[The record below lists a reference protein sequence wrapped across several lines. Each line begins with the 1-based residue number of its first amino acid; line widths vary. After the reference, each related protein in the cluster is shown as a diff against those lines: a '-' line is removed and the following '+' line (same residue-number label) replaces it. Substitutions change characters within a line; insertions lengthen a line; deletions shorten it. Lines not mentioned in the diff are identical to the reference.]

1 MEAKG
6 PVTRRKERW
15 MAVALVVLSVAVVAL
30 SGALAVVARQE
41 NATVIPVEGVET
53 QSGAEPTA
61 VSEAAA
67 DPVEE
72 LVGEQAGSDEMAA
85 KTTAPDAAT
94 VEIAGDPPE
103 EPVEENAGTDELD
116 ATTATPDAATVEVAG
131 DPPEEPV
138 GGLSEDDYAELGELV
153 SKFQDAERQ
162 LSENE
167 RAALVELASRL
178 RAGAI
183 IFPEDEDGELMYQ
196 FYTGEEYPLGVDHE
210 GRARAYCRSEY
221 NGYFSFG
228 SLGPGGSWDR
238 RFESKR
244 KYYEELHREVYSNMY
259 PDFED
264 DLAEADFTYL
274 RNEELTIAQAFYHM
288 YGQWL
293 HNHVPFVMNM
303 NYGDIYDGDD
313 YIGAG
318 IEMMACPKVL
328 QTDLPSRLS
337 QFAEVIPIQI
347 LESGGSRVDRIED
360 WWESRNGGD

>member
-72 LVGEQAGSDEMAA
+72 LVDEQPDSDKLAA
-85 KTTAPDAAT
+85 TTAAPDTAT

-103 EPVEENAGTDELD
+103 EPVEENAGADELD
-116 ATTATPDAATVEVAG
+116 ATTATPDAATVEAAG

-162 LSENE
+162 LSETE

-178 RAGAI
+178 RAGTI
-183 IFPEDEDGELMYQ
+183 MFPENGDGQIMYR
-196 FYTGEEYPLGVDHE
+196 FYTGKEYPLVVDDGTTE
-210 GRARAYCRSEY
+210 ITCSYEPFGIPVDEMGEY
-221 NGYFSFG
+221 
-228 SLGPGGSWDR
+228 R
-238 RFESKR
+238 ERER
-244 KYYEELHREVYSNMY
+244 KYYQELYEELWGPEAR
-259 PDFED
+259 D
-264 DLAEADFTYL
+264 DISDAGIDSL
-274 RNEELTIAQAFYHM
+274 RNLEIEHAYSVYRRYNIWFSY
-288 YGQWL
+288 
-293 HNHVPFVMNM
+293 NVPFLSG
-303 NYGDIYDGDD
+303 NYVEPGADTYDNQGDYTGI
-313 YIGAG
+313 G
-318 IEMMACPKVL
+318 IEIGVCPKVN
-328 QTDLPSRLS
+328 QSDIAPGSRLS
-337 QFAEVIPIQI
+337 PFTEGVPFRFVEAGRTTVE
-347 LESGGSRVDRIED
+347 EIEE
-360 WWESRNGGD
+360 WWESRHGGD